1 MKRILSRTAPFK
13 VALVFVIAVVCS
25 LAIFGA
31 RRWIS
36 NAASNPIVTS
46 DKSPTTV
53 EIVTLRPDGFEPAEL
68 SLPADPVVLS
78 IHNRSGLEEVDLRLE
93 VEAGPRFKEIRVPRK
108 RLDIKE
114 VVDLRPGRYR
124 LTEANNP
131 AWSCVITVAAQ

>member
-1 MKRILSRTAPFK
+1 MKRILSRTAVFK
-13 VALVFVIAVVCS
+13 VALVFVIAMVCS

-31 RRWIS
+31 KRWIS
-36 NAASNPIVTS
+36 NATPEEIVTS
-46 DKSPTTV
+46 SDKNPTVV
-53 EIVTLRPDGFEPAEL
+53 EIVTLRPTGFEPAEL
-68 SLPADPVVLS
+68 SLPAGPVVLS
-78 IHNRSGLEEVDLRLE
+78 IHNRSGLEEVDVRLE

-131 AWSCVITVAAQ
+131 EWSCVITVAN